1 MGLDITAQDIIIDET
16 TDLQK
21 DDIDPSVPP
30 HDNNT
35 TLQYLLT
42 LGTSLEVA
50 FQADFVQ
57 ATADAGETI
66 TSVVL
71 TQNSSGT
78 PFSTTDGV
86 LTDIQTVDGNYV
98 WLFQDPNNADVVI
111 GVIGT
116 DDPTAE
122 PDPATA
128 PLAFSFGLDHTST
141 TDADL
146 YLVQYVALL
155 HPLTSDPDD
164 RIDLHDQVFA
174 SIAGTSQISFSGQ
187 NAAPGNHDF
196 YLINSPDDA
205 SKQLLVIGLNGGTAN
220 VSTQGFGIN
229 NQSINPNETLQVD
242 FVTGGNLNAGTA
254 SQIQYASHIETI
266 TQAGFT
272 INQITPSKPAKRVDV
287 TIKAYDNTANQQ
299 GTDFFDG
306 TTTNPVD
313 IVSVKLTGASGF
325 ASTITADGTYATP
338 SGNVTVTG
346 LTGTGNAVTI
356 TGLDNITTVDITTA
370 TKMDRMTVTGVDAN
384 EGCDITE
391 FHFNATTTNAHTEE
405 VGQFINFDDDGPTA
419 ALTDESATVLHDE
432 TAGVDPV
439 SDDQPL
445 ASLPGAFSGLG
456 SAIGWAA
463 SASAVVTPNSSS
475 GTDGP
480 GTETLSLDVSAA
492 NADSGFD
499 SLDGHNILLNVEGDL
514 VVGRVD
520 DDDNNSVDNTDPVAI
535 AISIDQ
541 NGILSVAQYIAIAH
555 PTGDP
560 DEVLTMND
568 GALLAVVTA
577 TDGDDDSDSDS
588 IAIGD
593 KVQIRD
599 DGPSIERSIV
609 PVPGLVVDESDLNA
623 NDSDFS
629 VLFTAAFGNDGP
641 AATDSLTFALDVLG
655 GGSNV
660 ATGLF
665 DTLSGLQVLLN
676 VDGDDIVGS
685 AGGDEVFRISVDADG
700 NVTLDQSRALV
711 HGDPTDPDEN
721 DTPLTMAANLVTLTA
736 IATDGDGDSA
746 PITVDIGAAFKF
758 EDDGPTITAPFD
770 GDPAAGIQ
778 RETLHNVVSPPALA
792 ANGVFGYS
800 IGNDIPDYNGADNI
814 AGNSDDKSDFV
825 DGNLNVAGV
834 QLALSGF
841 VGSATPPITGSNG
854 TAIFANVNNVPAA
867 PAYATLVSEDANF
880 ATFNFTFHYDKDP
893 ITTGIQDATAG
904 GQLIFD
910 KVNDTYSIALN
921 DVIDGFAFD
930 VVHTSQDFARN
941 PNTNSG
947 HPEVVVA
954 QLTPNGDPNP
964 FLVQF
969 TANNSP
975 FSFSQNGE
983 GATADTAFT
992 GANHDMATSAVTTW
1006 VSATQGENGVAG
1018 DTIQKG
1024 ELLTIRFFKEPAV
1037 LNDPNPGVDVDP
1049 VTPGIQHE
1057 RTEPTTTASGIVL
1070 KFDGIG
1076 NAEDL
1081 VVILDLVDTKGT
1093 ATTADDT
1100 ETTVA
1105 LNIQNS
1111 DFLKGGAVVPSPY
1124 TSEFSLSGYSG
1135 SNNDA
1140 LIIIEQ
1146 NDYTAN
1152 ANVLIQGVQIM
1163 QSANGLTGTG
1173 INFVNT
1179 TGANG
1184 GSLAGAQ
1191 QALDT
1196 TDNDVLK
1203 IVDIGFVQSTSG
1215 TLNASLDFA
1224 VQLADADGDVTP
1236 TPAAHILVDVV
1247 A

>member
-1 MGLDITAQDIIIDET
+1 MATTIINGDLILDQTSGLQTGLDGDDVQIDVVGTSISGGLSAAFLTYLNDLGLDAGQLAYADDVEAASQPDLVSVIHGADET
-16 TDLQK
+16 IALMEFGSVDGSQVFLDDL
-21 DDIDPSVPP
+21 
-30 HDNNT
+30 NT
-35 TLQYLLT
+35 IPMT
-42 LGTSLEVA
+42 
-50 FQADFVQ
+50 
-57 ATADAGETI
+57 
-66 TSVVL
+66 
-71 TQNSSGT
+71 
-78 PFSTTDGV
+78 
-86 LTDIQTVDGNYV
+86 TVDGDNV
-98 WLFQDPNNADVVI
+98 FLWRDPNNHNVVLATSGAI
-111 GVIGT
+111 TDPVIAAFYL
-116 DDPTAE
+116 DPNATNTSAAVQSITFE
-122 PDPATA
+122 ALAHPAN
-128 PLAFSFGLDHTST
+128 PN
-141 TDADL
+141 
-146 YLVQYVALL
+146 
-155 HPLTSDPDD
+155 PDD
-164 RIDLHDQVFA
+164 
-174 SIAGTSQISFSGQ
+174 T
-187 NAAPGNHDF
+187 
-196 YLINSPDDA
+196 
-205 SKQLLVIGLNGGTAN
+205 
-220 VSTQGFGIN
+220 
-229 NQSINPNETLQVD
+229 VD
-242 FVTGGNLNAGTA
+242 FGDILKIRVLA
-254 SQIQYASHIETI
+254 ET
-266 TQAGFT
+266 
-272 INQITPSKPAKRVDV
+272 NTPIGDDV
-287 TIKAYDNTANQQ
+287 
-299 GTDFFDG
+299 
-306 TTTNPVD
+306 
-313 IVSVKLTGASGF
+313 
-325 ASTITADGTYATP
+325 
-338 SGNVTVTG
+338 NV
-346 LTGTGNAVTI
+346 
-356 TGLDNITTVDITTA
+356 
-370 TKMDRMTVTGVDAN
+370 
-384 EGCDITE
+384 
-391 FHFNATTTNAHTEE
+391 
-405 VGQFINFDDDGPTA
+405 DDDGPSVDT
-419 ALTDESATVLHDE
+419 TGSAPTLEVDE
-432 TAGVDPV
+432 TILSTDAN
-439 SDDQPL
+439 
-445 ASLPGAFSGLG
+445 G
-456 SAIGWAA
+456 SIADNF
-463 SASAVVTPNSSS
+463 TPSF
-475 GTDGP
+475 GTDGA
-480 GTETLSLDVSAA
+480 GSFAYALGISADGV
-492 NADSGFD
+492 DSGID
-499 SLDGHNILLNVEGDL
+499 DTATGDNILLRIDGDGNVEGYLADHTTDVAFEITL
-514 VVGRVD
+514 DEATGAITLNQLRAVV
-520 DDDNNSVDNTDPVAI
+520 
-535 AISIDQ
+535 
-541 NGILSVAQYIAIAH
+541 H
-555 PTGDP
+555 PTNDPNEPINLSGSDLITVTANITDADGDP
-560 DEVLTMND
+560 DSATLD
-568 GALLAVVTA
+568 VTQ
-577 TDGDDDSDSDS
+577 SF
-588 IAIGD
+588 
-593 KVQIRD
+593 VFRD
-599 DGPSIERSIV
+599 DGPSISANGT
-609 PVPGLVVDESDLNA
+609 PPTLTVDETN
-623 NDSDFS
+623 
-629 VLFTAAFGNDGP
+629 FGTDDGP
-641 AATDSLTFALDVLG
+641 TSFAGIFTPHSGGADGAASPVEITYALAASGASGLTDTLTGLSVGLSVDANGVVLG
-655 GGSNV
+655 TITGG
-660 ATGLF
+660 
-665 DTLSGLQVLLN
+665 
-676 VDGDDIVGS
+676 I
-685 AGGDEVFRISVDADG
+685 EVFRISIDADG
-700 NVTLDQSRALV
+700 LVTFNQSRAVL
-711 HGDPTDPDEN
+711 HANAADPN
-721 DTPLTMAANLVTLTA
+721 DTRTLTSA
-736 IATDGDGDSA
+736 SLIQLTATITDGDGDTA
-746 PITVDIGAAFKF
+746 QATANIGTSFVF
-758 EDDGPTITAPFD
+758 TDDGPTITAPFD

-778 RETLHNVVSPPALA
+778 RETLHNVVSPPAA
-792 ANGVFGYS
+792 AATGIFGYS

-841 VGSATPPITGSNG
+841 VGTATPPITGSNG

-867 PAYATLVSEDANF
+867 PAYATLVSEDANS

-921 DVIDGFAFD
+921 DVVDGFAFD

-983 GATADTAFT
+983 GSTADIAFN

-1081 VVILDLVDTKGT
+1081 VLILDLVDTKGT
-1093 ATTADDT
+1093 ASTGDDT

-1124 TSEFSLSGYSG
+1124 TTEFSLSGYSG

-1179 TGANG
+1179 TGALG

-1191 QALDT
+1191 QNLDP

-1224 VQLADADGDVTP
+1224 VQLADADGDATP